1 MNTGRLFFILVV
13 CIALLSSESVAGESE
28 MIPLRID
35 HDELRS
41 FEGLDISDL
50 NVADVDYALPSGEV
64 VKLKHY
70 TFRFFSQRFME
81 EDWYHKASLFVPAE
95 LASEAKG
102 KLFLASHVVNQSKFR
117 EALYGGYGKSTAAV
131 LGIAS
136 LVFEPNPVNREFFKR
151 TGLTKESEWQDET
164 FERFRKT
171 GDVNEV
177 SFAGIMKANWRA
189 WAAAEKVLG
198 TRFDQ
203 VILGG
208 GSKGGPS
215 VRTMQRHDHRV
226 LSVVVSGSFPF
237 ATKEYLAQYGPKPHE
252 LFMGEQIGFFPEL
265 YTDSSFFINVGTN
278 DFGAHPTGV
287 RKFYDTLKGDVRIY
301 THPNEGHQARK
312 SEQIQSMQLWLAHKF
327 YGVSLP
333 DIRLKKPEV
342 GDEKVV
348 FVCEIADSD
357 GVETVELSYSV
368 FEDKP
373 FRKYGPHS
381 KAKWKTVAM
390 ESIGNSFSVSVPVQD
405 LAQLHYT
412 ARARVVKGRVAGY
425 LSSPVYIVKES
436 LEASK

>member
-1 MNTGRLFFILVV
+1 
-13 CIALLSSESVAGESE
+13 
-28 MIPLRID
+28 
-35 HDELRS
+35 
-41 FEGLDISDL
+41 
-50 NVADVDYALPSGEV
+50 
-64 VKLKHY
+64 
-70 TFRFFSQRFME
+70 
-81 EDWYHKASLFVPAE
+81 
-95 LASEAKG
+95 
-102 KLFLASHVVNQSKFR
+102 
-117 EALYGGYGKSTAAV
+117 
-131 LGIAS
+131 
-136 LVFEPNPVNREFFKR
+136 
-151 TGLTKESEWQDET
+151 
-164 FERFRKT
+164 
-171 GDVNEV
+171 
-177 SFAGIMKANWRA
+177 
-189 WAAAEKVLG
+189 
-198 TRFDQ
+198 
-203 VILGG
+203 
-208 GSKGGPS
+208 
-215 VRTMQRHDHRV
+215 
-226 LSVVVSGSFPF
+226 
-237 ATKEYLAQYGPKPHE
+237 
-252 LFMGEQIGFFPEL
+252 MGEQIGFFPEL